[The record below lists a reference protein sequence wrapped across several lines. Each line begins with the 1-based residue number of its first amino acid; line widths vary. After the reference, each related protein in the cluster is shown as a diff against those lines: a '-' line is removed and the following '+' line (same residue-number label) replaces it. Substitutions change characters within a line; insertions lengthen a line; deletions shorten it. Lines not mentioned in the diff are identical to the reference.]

1 MAEQEVQA
9 TMLPNDPIAL
19 AGYLLGL
26 LAYRFR
32 NGDTDMVA
40 NTYVTAGSIAQMML
54 AFRQRME
61 DEGFP
66 KFPLPPL
73 PREHIDALLSDKS
86 LHTTN

>member
-1 MAEQEVQA
+1 MAEEVQA

-19 AGYLLGL
+19 TGYILGM
-26 LAYRFR
+26 LAYQFR
-32 NGDTDMVA
+32 NGDAQQIT
-40 NTYVTAGSIAQMML
+40 NSYVTAGSIAQMML

-73 PREHIDALLSDKS
+73 PREHIDKLLSDKS
-86 LHTTN
+86 LRTTN